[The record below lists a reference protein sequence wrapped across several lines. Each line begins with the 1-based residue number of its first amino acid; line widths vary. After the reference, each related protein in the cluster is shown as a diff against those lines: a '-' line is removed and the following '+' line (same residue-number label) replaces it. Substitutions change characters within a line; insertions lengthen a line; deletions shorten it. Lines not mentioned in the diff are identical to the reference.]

1 MPPVSEPS
9 GMPQDQ
15 SRDFSDDAQF
25 RLLVQSVTDYAIY
38 MLDRDGYVSNWN
50 AGGLRIKGYR
60 SDEIIG
66 QHFSRFYTDEDRA
79 ADEPARG
86 LRAAREEGRY
96 EKEGWRLRKDG
107 TRFRASVVIDPIWQD
122 GELVGYAKVT
132 RDITERF
139 EAQLRLEDARQ
150 VLAQS
155 QKMEA
160 VGKLTLGLAHDFN
173 NLLTVIVN
181 SLDLLD
187 ARHAGDER
195 SRHLV
200 EGASRAAD
208 RGALLTRQLLAFGRG
223 QNLAPEI
230 HDVNKLLLRSEAL
243 YRRAC
248 DTRITI
254 DFGFSADLPRILIDP
269 TQFEAAILNLV
280 INARDAMEAGGRVA
294 INTLLVQASPPTDP
308 EARTSPYVCVEVADT
323 GGGIDPALLERVV
336 EPFFTTKSVGKGS
349 GLGLSQ
355 VYGFA
360 SQSAGFMRMQSELGV
375 GTRVCMC
382 LPVAEAGP

>member
-1 MPPVSEPS
+1 MPPVSEPPA
-9 GMPQDQ
+9 MPQDQ

-38 MLDRDGYVSNWN
+38 MLDRNGCVSNWN
-50 AGGLRIKGYR
+50 AGGERIKGYR

-66 QHFSRFYTDEDRA
+66 QHFSRFYTEEDRA
-79 ADEPARG
+79 AGEPARG
-86 LRAAREEGRY
+86 LRAAREQGRY

-107 TRFRASVVIDPIWQD
+107 TRFRASIVIDPIWQD
-122 GELVGYAKVT
+122 GQLVGYAKVT
-132 RDITERF
+132 RDITERY
-139 EAQLRLEDARQ
+139 EAQLRLEE
-150 VLAQS
+150 AQKVVAHS
-155 QKMEA
+155 QKLEA

-173 NLLTVIVN
+173 NLLTVIIN

-187 ARHAGDER
+187 ARHAGDQR
-195 SRHLV
+195 SRHLI
-200 EGASRAAD
+200 EGAVRAAD
-208 RGALLTRQLLAFGRG
+208 RGALLTRQLLTFARG
-223 QNLAPEI
+223 QALAPEM
-230 HDVNKLLLRSEAL
+230 HDVSQLLRSTEEL
-243 YRRAC
+243 YRRAS
-248 DTRITI
+248 DSAVRI
-254 DFGFSADLPRILIDP
+254 DFDLAGDLPRILVDP
-269 TQFEAAILNLV
+269 AQFEAAVLNLV
-280 INARDAMEAGGRVA
+280 INARDAMEAGGRIA
-294 INTLLVQASPPTDP
+294 IKTSLVQASPPTDP
-308 EARTSPYVCVEVADT
+308 EARTAPYVCVEVADT

-382 LPVAEAGP
+382 LPVAEARP